1 MIWKAGKF
9 NIHSAN
15 LGNGLTLIV
24 QWSHD
29 ADSIRKDLPWQVI
42 VFGKMLRNCRELE
55 EAKDLAEST
64 ADKFLDEA
72 KTKLHAVGVLEG
84 KQ

>member
-1 MIWKAGKF
+1 MIWKTEKF
-9 NIHSAN
+9 NTHSAN
-15 LGNGLTLIV
+15 LGNGLTLHV
-24 QWSHD
+24 QYSND
-29 ADSIRKDLPWQVI
+29 REAIRLDLPWEVI
-42 VFGKMLRNCRELE
+42 VFGKKLKNCRELE

-84 KQ
+84 K